1 MVSAPSHREVL
12 FVEGVHGVDPWQL
25 KDLFDRSAFW
35 AVGRSV
41 ADIALALAN
50 SEPVITLWRGERLI
64 GHGRATS
71 DGIYRATI
79 WDVVIDPEFQ
89 GSGLGKKLVQTILEH
104 PKIKGVERV
113 YLMTTH
119 QQEFY
124 LRLGFER
131 NQTTTMVRYRS
142 G

>member
-1 MVSAPSHREVL
+1 MVSAPSHREIL
-12 FVEGVHGVDPWQL
+12 FIEGVHGVDLWQL

-35 AVGRSV
+35 AEGRSV
-41 ADIALALAN
+41 ADIATALAN
-50 SEPVITLWRGERLI
+50 SEPVVTLWQGERLI

-89 GSGLGKKLVQTILEH
+89 GSGLGKKLVQTILDH
-104 PKIKGVERV
+104 PKIYGVERV

-119 QQEFY
+119 QREFY
-124 LRLGFER
+124 LRLGFEP

-142 G
+142 E

>member
-12 FVEGVHGVDPWQL
+12 FVEGVHGVDLWQL

-35 AVGRSV
+35 AAGRSV

-50 SEPVITLWRGERLI
+50 SEPVITLWREERLI

-79 WDVVIDPEFQ
+79 WDVVIDREFQ
-89 GSGLGKKLVQTILEH
+89 GSGLGKKLVQAILDH